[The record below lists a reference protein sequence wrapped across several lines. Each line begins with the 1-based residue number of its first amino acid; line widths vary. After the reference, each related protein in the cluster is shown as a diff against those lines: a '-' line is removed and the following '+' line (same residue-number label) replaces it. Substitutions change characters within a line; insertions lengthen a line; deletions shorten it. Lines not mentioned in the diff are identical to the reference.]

1 MYITFVKKITF
12 ITLLL
17 MKTLE
22 MNAQSPRFSFT
33 SDAVILEFS
42 EDQKAPTFKVYKG
55 LLTSADQS
63 YGKKVMLGVFTQSA
77 TNARFVPIL
86 PFQKNSDYT
95 VVYNHTTYPF
105 KIPLD
110 VSYEHVYV
118 ETIYPNT
125 TTLPSNFLKWYI
137 RFSKP
142 VNPSKIYEH
151 IYLIDNRTHTKVD
164 RALLPLE
171 TPLISDD
178 GTLLTIWIEPGRQ
191 KRDLGPNKRLGEVL
205 IPDVPYTL
213 VIDKNLKDH
222 QGIPMKMP
230 YTHSF
235 TVSTSDRSKP
245 TISSW
250 KLHLP
255 TVKTKE
261 PLRIDFQEFLDYG
274 SLQNAIQIIDTSG
287 NKLEGK
293 FIINTN
299 NKIISFTPSNNWNK
313 ETYIIRSKSIIE
325 DVSGNNLERLFDR
338 DITVKTTPP
347 ILECSFTIE

>member
-1 MYITFVKKITF
+1 
-12 ITLLL
+12 
-17 MKTLE
+17 

-33 SDAVILEFS
+33 SDAVILDLS
-42 EDQKAPTFKVYKG
+42 ENQKTPTFEVYKG
-55 LLTSADQS
+55 LLTSADQV
-63 YGKKVMLGVFTQSA
+63 YGKKAMLGAFTKSA
-77 TNARFVPIL
+77 TNVRFIPIL

-105 KIPLD
+105 KIQLD
-110 VSYEHVYV
+110 VSYEHLLV

-151 IYLIDNRTHTKVD
+151 IYLIDNRTNTKVD

-171 TPLISDD
+171 TPLVSDD

-205 IPDVPYTL
+205 IPGVSYTL

-222 QGIPMKMP
+222 QGISMNMA
-230 YTHSF
+230 YNHSF
-235 TVSTSDRSKP
+235 TVGTSDRIKP

-255 TVKTKE
+255 TLYTKE
-261 PLRIDFQEFLDYG
+261 PLHIDFQELLDYG
-274 SLQNAIQIIDTSG
+274 SLQNGIQILDASG
-287 NKLEGK
+287 NKFEGK
-293 FIINTN
+293 FIVNSN
-299 NKIISFTPSNNWNK
+299 QKLIIFKPLNNWNK
-313 ETYIIRSKSIIE
+313 ETYVISYKSKIE
-325 DVSGNNLERLFDR
+325 DLSGNNLERLFDR
-338 DITVKTTPP
+338 DITLKTTPP
-347 ILECSFTIE
+347 ILERTFTIE